1 MSKKKIENTSNVTA
15 IYVRRSVADRDNNS
29 LSIESQKED
38 CIKYVGEDCVY
49 RIYCDNGFSGKD
61 TEHRPAF
68 QQMMSDAREGLI
80 CRIVVKKYDRFSR
93 NLRDYL
99 NVSDELEKLGVTV
112 YSLSEPFNTSTKEGR
127 MIRNNLLSFAEFER
141 ETIAGRVADAYNTRG
156 RETGFYQGGSMSFG
170 YTTQRMTVHGKKGSV
185 LVPSEQ
191 ANALKLAYEM
201 YAEPSTSLRDILTY
215 FRENNVQYLR
225 TDEYGG
231 KNGNHS
237 GKLNTGSLSAILKNP
252 LYVRADKDV
261 YAYFQSMGYE
271 IVDEVEAYDGIHGVF
286 IHDNSDGGKYVKV
299 GYHEG
304 LVPSELW
311 LRVQD
316 KKAANINFQTNRKAM
331 NSWLVGLLRCKE
343 CGLSILID
351 IQRKKSGREY
361 KYIVDSGWM
370 SIERCVARSYHGMK
384 ITDIE
389 DSVLDAIKQR
399 ISELEIAHKQKQAPD
414 MEVESVKADI
424 LKIDTE
430 IRSLMDRMAEADD
443 VVFAYIQQRIKEL
456 HSRKSDLERKLQ
468 SKVRKHKAI
477 DTKPL
482 TEPLAVWDSLTV
494 QEKHDIAAEMIEA
507 VYISH
512 HNDDIEVVFGI

>member
-1 MSKKKIENTSNVTA
+1 MKKKIVNNNGVTA

-38 CIKYVGEDCVY
+38 CIRYVGEDCVY
-49 RIYCDNGFSGKD
+49 RLYCDNGFSGKD

-68 QQMMSDAREGLI
+68 QQMMSDAREGI
-80 CRIVVKKYDRFSR
+80 ISRIIVKKYDRFSR

-99 NVSDELEKLGVTV
+99 NVSEELDKLGVSV

-127 MIRNNLLSFAEFER
+127 MMRNNLLNFAEFER
-141 ETIAGRVADAYNTRG
+141 ETIAGRVADAYSTRG
-156 RETGFYQGGSMSFG
+156 RETGFYQGGLMNFG
-170 YTTQRMTVHGKKGSV
+170 YTTERMTVNGKKGSV

-191 ANALKLAYEM
+191 AGALKLAYEM

-215 FRENNVQYLR
+215 FKEHQEEVGYLR

-231 KNGNHS
+231 NNGSHN
-237 GKLNTGSLSAILKNP
+237 GKLNTGSLSTILANP
-252 LYVRADKDV
+252 LYVRADKSV
-261 YAYFQSMGYE
+261 YAYFQTMGYE
-271 IVDEVEAYDGIHGVF
+271 TVDKIEAYDGVHGVF
-286 IHDNSDGGKYVKV
+286 MHDNADGRKYVKV

-304 LVPSELW
+304 LVEPEIW

-316 KKAANINFQTNRKAM
+316 KKSHNKSFRTNRKALS
-331 NSWLVGLLRCKE
+331 SWIVGLLKCKE

-351 IQRKKSGREY
+351 IQQKKTGKVYRY
-361 KYIVDSGWM
+361 LFDGGWQT
-370 SIERCVARSYHGMK
+370 IDGCVSRSYK
-384 ITDIE
+384 IKLDDIE
-389 DSVLDAIKQR
+389 KQVFKAMKMR
-399 ISELEIAHKQKQAPD
+399 VNELEIARKQKEVPD
-414 MEVESVKADI
+414 METESIKTDI
-424 LKIDTE
+424 LKFDTE

-456 HSRKSDLERKLQ
+456 HAKKSELERKLQ
-468 SKVRKHKAI
+468 TKARKHKVI

-482 TEPLAVWDSLTV
+482 AEPLAVWDTLSV
-494 QEKHDIAAEMIEA
+494 QEKHDIAAEIIEV

-512 HNDDIEVVFGI
+512 NSNEIEIVFGI